1 MASFT
6 VYLPGKDSEELKRSA
21 SKRGISPGRLL
32 RLRLKAVVRT
42 EQHMRLESRL
52 EAVFQLLELILPE
65 VGYSSGA
72 NRAASASMSSAVQ
85 RGNEIENTLK
95 KTGAQIRAQLEK
107 KAGEVTL

>member
-6 VYLPGKDSEELKRSA
+6 VYLPGKESEELKRSA

-52 EAVFQLLELILPE
+52 EAIFQLLELILPE

-95 KTGAQIRAQLEK
+95 KTGSQIRAQLEK